1 MLDKNEEH
9 SILVSSIMFC
19 CLYVACVK
27 QMVKTGMRV
36 PCDLGV
42 KYWAINVLERLG
54 TLMRLV

>member
-27 QMVKTGMRV
+27 QMVKTADAGSLRFGRKI
-36 PCDLGV
+36 LG
-42 KYWAINVLERLG
+42 Y
-54 TLMRLV
+54 